1 VKRINGTPDTD
12 PRFRATYDRLERAS
26 PVAVDASLVPTRNP
40 KDRLALCL
48 VPLDSR
54 ERRLSLCLLPGQRVA
69 ASGFLRPLDRLWR
82 SGGGGAFVLVRP
94 PETCGY

>member
-1 VKRINGTPDTD
+1 
-12 PRFRATYDRLERAS
+12 
-26 PVAVDASLVPTRNP
+26 VAVDASLVPTRNP